1 MRPTQVRVGFVS
13 VVRPTFKGDSAT
25 AARGSLAG
33 LERLGQELG
42 FEVVVPHLPPAGPVA
57 AGRTLPTFSV
67 HDGPAALRAAEQLA
81 AADLDFLLIQHTTFA
96 TGELLTPLLRACSRV
111 GVWALPESAGGGA
124 GTGPLPLNSLCG
136 LNMTLSYAEGMR
148 RSAEGPGAAAEAR
161 VKWFY
166 GSVDASWFRSRLSAT
181 IGALRALRTLASARV
196 LQIG

>member
-1 MRPTQVRVGFVS
+1 MRVGFVS

-111 GVWALPESAGGGA
+111 GVWDRAGPGGTAGMAGKRRRRCGYRPAAPQLVMRPQHDAQLRGGHAPVRRGA
-124 GTGPLPLNSLCG
+124 GRG
-136 LNMTLSYAEGMR
+136 R
-148 RSAEGPGAAAEAR
+148 
-161 VKWFY
+161 
-166 GSVDASWFRSRLSAT
+166 
-181 IGALRALRTLASARV
+181 
-196 LQIG
+196 